1 MPITLQ
7 AAAITDRGQIRETN
21 EDTAFQCI
29 VEATDSDATGLFVV
43 ADGIGGRLEGE
54 VASYWAVEAVKKN
67 LSDMLSLRDPR
78 ETVRF
83 ESDEITDSQ
92 SLTGDASDTL
102 RLSKD
107 EILAANAA
115 YKSEQDYLASRIK
128 TAVEYANG
136 VVRRYASHKLENASD
151 AGTTITLALVTGPNA
166 FVANVGDSR
175 TYLVREGHPHQIT
188 RDHSYVQRLIEEGLI
203 DESDRFDHPHRN
215 LIHRSLGSDDEVQ
228 VDTFN
233 LKLLAGDYLLLC
245 TDGLWEMI
253 HDASTM
259 AAIIAEA
266 PTPAAACQSLVEEA
280 NRAGGEDNVGVVV
293 VKVLRD
299 SRS

>member
-1 MPITLQ
+1 MPIRLQ
-7 AAAITDRGQIRETN
+7 AAAIADRGQIRETN

-29 VEATDSDATGLFVV
+29 VDSPGSDATGLFIV
-43 ADGIGGRLEGE
+43 ADGVGGRLEGE
-54 VASYWAVEAVKKN
+54 VASYWAVEAVKKD
-67 LSDMLSLRDPR
+67 LSDMLALRDPR

-83 ESDEITDSQ
+83 GSDEISDPQ
-92 SLTGDASDTL
+92 SATGDPSDTL
-102 RLSKD
+102 RLSQD

-115 YKSEQDYLASRIK
+115 YKSEQEYLANRIK
-128 TAVEYANG
+128 TAVEYANS

-151 AGTTITLALVTGPNA
+151 AGTTITVALVTGPNG

-175 TYLVREGHPHQIT
+175 TYLLRDRHLHQIT
-188 RDHSYVQRLIEEGLI
+188 RDHSYVQRLIEGGFI

-215 LIHRSLGSDDEVQ
+215 LIHRSLGSDEAVK

-233 LKLLAGDYLLLC
+233 LKLRAGDSLLLC
-245 TDGLWEMI
+245 TDGLWEMV

-266 PTPAAACQSLVEEA
+266 PTPAVACQSLVEEA

-293 VKVLRD
+293 VNVF
-299 SRS
+299 